1 VEATFRESRKIVA
14 ISSTEGNEE
23 NSRELS
29 VNNATKRMSTPIVIL
44 NARSKSRTT
53 SGRGTTIIRS
63 IDITPAAR
71 TTSDFL
77 TKLLRGMLAAAT
89 GHPLPRRSL
98 KKTAFQNR
106 NARMGLLQIMLQKHI
121 LKIITVI
128 LTGLDFSE
136 TVPLKLY
143 LFRRR

>member
-1 VEATFRESRKIVA
+1 
-14 ISSTEGNEE
+14 
-23 NSRELS
+23 
-29 VNNATKRMSTPIVIL
+29 
-44 NARSKSRTT
+44 
-53 SGRGTTIIRS
+53 
-63 IDITPAAR
+63 
-71 TTSDFL
+71 
-77 TKLLRGMLAAAT
+77 MLAAAT

-136 TVPLKLY
+136 TVLLKLY

>member
-1 VEATFRESRKIVA
+1 VEATLRDSRKIVA

-77 TKLLRGMLAAAT
+77 TKLFRGMLAAAT

-98 KKTAFQNR
+98 KKNCVSKQNR
-106 NARMGLLQIMLQKHI
+106 SDAPVANNAPKAHFKNNYSYPDRIRIQ
-121 LKIITVI
+121 
-128 LTGLDFSE
+128 
-136 TVPLKLY
+136 
-143 LFRRR
+143 